1 MDLGNNRTVLLL
13 ILLCVSAA
21 LLGAASSYL
30 FLGFNEPDNSV
41 GTEELHIP
49 SALITDDLSPVF
61 ESLEDS
67 YPDNVIIGNDEVVL
81 SGFEVIAEFDSVY
94 FTNELEFDCD
104 SMDNQEMHITYIVNG
119 DDIRYSQDIS
129 DLYRSSAAD
138 EEIHISC
145 SLINDDINDTL
156 NMINETYPGSVTI
169 SGDDVILLGSEA
181 HAAFDTF
188 YFENGLAFECDSN
201 ISEEQKVHFMVKDED
216 YILQSVDITD
226 LYKDG
231 FYDPFV
237 VGENGTGFMVV
248 NGHDNIIIT
257 YEELEGLLNEDNDTV
272 QHFREIL
279 DMYEEMQN
287 NDLPTTD
294 K

>member
-1 MDLGNNRTVLLL
+1 MDLSNNRTVLLL
-13 ILLCVSAA
+13 ILLCVSVA

-30 FLGFNEPDNSV
+30 FLGSNVPDNSV

-61 ESLEDS
+61 ESLEYS

-81 SGFEVIAEFDSVY
+81 SGFEVIEEFDSVY
-94 FTNELEFDCD
+94 FTNELEFNCD
-104 SMDNQEMHITYIVNG
+104 SMENQEMHITYIVNG

-129 DLYRSSAAD
+129 DLYRSSASD

-169 SGDDVILLGSEA
+169 NGDDVILLGSEA
-181 HAAFDTF
+181 HAAFNTF
-188 YFENGLAFECDSN
+188 YFENGLAFECDPN
-201 ISEEQKVHFMVKDED
+201 TSEEQKVHFMVKADD

-226 LYKDG
+226 RYKDG

-237 VGENGTGFMVV
+237 VGGNVTGFMAV
-248 NGHDNIIIT
+248 NAHNNIIIT
-257 YEELEGLLNEDNDTV
+257 YDELEGMLNGDNDTV

-279 DMYEEMQN
+279 DMYEETQN
-287 NDLPTTD
+287 NS
-294 K
+294 